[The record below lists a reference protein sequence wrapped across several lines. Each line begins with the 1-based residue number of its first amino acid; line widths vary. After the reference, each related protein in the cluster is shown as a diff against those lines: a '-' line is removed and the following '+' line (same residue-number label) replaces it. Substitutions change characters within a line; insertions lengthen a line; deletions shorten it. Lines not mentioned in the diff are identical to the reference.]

1 MRIAILTKHTLAH
14 GLGGVQVH
22 AEGLA
27 HGLVARGHEV
37 VVLTT
42 SLPRGPEVVRRDG
55 VEFHFLSRTRSNV
68 YSRSWWVESVRV
80 FERLHQGRP
89 FDLVLSEDLAGSA
102 LIRRLPEIP
111 HLPFLQGL
119 TLEHVVSE
127 LRQIEGAI
135 GAVKYLGIKVPE
147 LIYYAFVHEYPL
159 IRRAMMLGVVSRR
172 VMGLIQRWYR
182 VPEGAVRVLPNWVDV
197 DLFRPDASRRREV
210 RSALGIPPEAFVF
223 LMASVLTKQK
233 GMQVGLEAFA
243 RCQPAHPHLFLLVVG
258 DGPYRLA
265 LDRKVRGLGLEGRV
279 RLVGSVPNAEVAAYY
294 QASDVFLFPT
304 LRMEGIPFAL
314 LEAMASAL
322 PVIASRSGG
331 VSEAVGDAGFLV
343 PPANIPALAEG
354 MLQLLG
360 DSHLVERTGEQA
372 RERVK
377 RVYAKQEVLSEVENV
392 CRELVEH
399 QQSRYVGA

>member
-42 SLPRGPEVVRRDG
+42 ALPRGLDVVRQDG
-55 VEFHFLSRTRSNV
+55 VEFHFLSNTRSNV
-68 YSRSWWVESVRV
+68 YSRSWWEHSVLA
-80 FERLHQGRP
+80 FERLHRVRP
-89 FDLVLSEDLAGSA
+89 FDLVLSEDLAGSGV
-102 LIRRLPEIP
+102 IRRLPEIP

-119 TLEHVVSE
+119 ALEHVLSE
-127 LRQIEGAI
+127 LRQIEGVKGTLKYFAI
-135 GAVKYLGIKVPE
+135 KIPE
-147 LIYYAFVHEYPL
+147 MVYYALIHERSL
-159 IRRAMMLGVVSRR
+159 IRRARMLGLVSRR
-172 VMGLIQRWYR
+172 AIGLIQQWYR
-182 VPEGAVRVLPNWVDV
+182 VPEGALRLLPNWVDV
-197 DLFRPDASRRREV
+197 DLFRPDAARRSEV
-210 RSALGIPPEAFVF
+210 RSALGIPLDAFVF

-233 GMQVGLEAFA
+233 GVQVGLEAFA
-243 RCQPAHPHLFLLVVG
+243 RCLPAHPHLVLLVVG
-258 DGPYRLA
+258 EGPYRPT
-265 LDRKVRGLGLEGRV
+265 LDQKVRALGLDQTV
-279 RLVGSVPNAEVAAYY
+279 RFVGSVPNAEAAGYY

-304 LRMEGIPFAL
+304 LRVEGIPFVV

-331 VSEAVGDAGFLV
+331 VPEAVGDAGFVV
-343 PPANIPALAEG
+343 PPGDNSALMAA

-360 DSHLVERTGEQA
+360 DPHLARRMGAEA

-377 RVYAKQEVLSEVENV
+377 RLYAKEVVLGQVEEA
-392 CRELVEH
+392 CRELLE
-399 QQSRYVGA
+399 A